1 MKKTIW
7 VESIDDSNKFCIRTE
22 SAINFNRCFNIIKS
36 ITILINVSQ
45 TLFQHFRKMIRCYV
59 QFFSRIS
66 VMNVTNFRRFV
77 SFHDK
82 RRAINK
88 KKNFRIFNRFFFQN
102 LKTDA
107 THVHRFLI
115 DAFSKYT
122 KSMKISNSSLSVFS
136 VTSTKK
142 NWIDDCVKF
151 FITIDFDEMRRWIET
166 IKKI

>member
-1 MKKTIW
+1 
-7 VESIDDSNKFCIRTE
+7 
-22 SAINFNRCFNIIKS
+22 
-36 ITILINVSQ
+36 
-45 TLFQHFRKMIRCYV
+45 
-59 QFFSRIS
+59 
-66 VMNVTNFRRFV
+66 MNVTNFRRFV

-122 KSMKISNSSLSVFS
+122 KSVKISNNSFS
-136 VTSTKK
+136 IFFVTSTKK

-166 IKKI
+166 IKKYNVKNKKKTIYSLCFMIQNVYLTYAMKSNLTQM